1 MNSVFLWL
9 LSIFPLR
16 KGGQM
21 CHVDKQ
27 CQKGEIFILWT
38 LELILEKKSLER
50 RIQICVP
57 LQPVQCLHCLEW
69 RRKAGVLAS
78 LPPLELYSLFHIEKM
93 TFLCQQRPARIS
105 GTRSVASTVAQ
116 GIFVWVGFVL
126 FRKQQST
133 GCLSVQGRTVF
144 IKFVIKL
151 VSTVEVARVPWCLLP
166 IHWCQ
171 NVRSIYSK
179 FNLLTCSQVFLKQPQ
194 GFNMGPRL
202 PRRISCNASFITETG
217 GFAKQILQ

>member
-1 MNSVFLWL
+1 MRKILSYGPSNS
-9 LSIFPLR
+9 SS
-16 KGGQM
+16 K
-21 CHVDKQ
+21 
-27 CQKGEIFILWT
+27 
-38 LELILEKKSLER
+38 KKSREENTNL
-50 RIQICVP
+50 CASP
-57 LQPVQCLHCLEW
+57 ACTM
-69 RRKAGVLAS
+69 LALS
-78 LPPLELYSLFHIEKM
+78 GEKGKSWGSGRPAPLELYSLFHIEKM

-105 GTRSVASTVAQ
+105 GTSSVASTVAQ

-126 FRKQQST
+126 FQKQQSA

-151 VSTVEVARVPWCLLP
+151 VSTVKVARVPRRLLP

-179 FNLLTCSQVFLKQPQ
+179 FNLLTCSQVFLRQPQ

-202 PRRISCNASFITETG
+202 PHRISCNASFIIETG